1 MAENIVLLRPL
12 RGNFAVTQGFGENA
26 AFYQAHPEWK
36 TKGHNGT
43 DYGCPEGTP
52 VYAAH
57 DGQVGR
63 IGYEDGG
70 YGNFVRVNTRWGR
83 VIDAHLDQ
91 YVVAMG
97 QVIVAGDFI
106 GFSGNTGCSTGPH
119 LHHEIRLDGMEN
131 NGFNGAV
138 DPETYTPTLSL
149 KGEGEEPSPQ
159 PSPSQGEGVEA
170 QASPWVGE
178 GVKTGKVAIGSL
190 NVRDGVGTGADLVG
204 TVLFGKTVKVD
215 KSMRDALGNLW
226 VHGTIEDV
234 WMAAEYGGES
244 YLTLVVPSP
253 QPSPFREREEE
264 TYSQPLPKG
273 RGGREEGGSYDT
285 EG

>member
-36 TKGHNGT
+36 IRAHNGI

-63 IGYEDGG
+63 IGFEDGG

-106 GFSGNTGCSTGPH
+106 GYSGNTGCSTGPH

-138 DPETYTPTLSL
+138 DATAYETEETSPLTPLQNKNFGEGDKTLLQPSPQD
-149 KGEGEEPSPQ
+149 GEGEKSEEPRT
-159 PSPSQGEGVEA
+159 GY
-170 QASPWVGE
+170 ASWEGE
-178 GVKTGKVAIGSL
+178 GVKTGRVAIASL
-190 NVRDGVGTGADLVG
+190 NVRDGVGTGANLVG

-215 KSMRDALGNLW
+215 KSMRDALGNTW

-234 WMAAEYGGES
+234 WMAAEYDGES
-244 YLTLVVPSP
+244 YLTLVV
-253 QPSPFREREEE
+253 
-264 TYSQPLPKG
+264 
-273 RGGREEGGSYDT
+273 
-285 EG
+285 